1 LDWDCECEIDKNGG
15 DIEMVLFGNSLEFVI
30 VFDGWF
36 CLGDPSMEEVSG
48 EDDELTELEPEPE
61 PDLGCLLELECE
73 CEEELILPLL
83 LI

>member
-15 DIEMVLFGNSLEFVI
+15 DIEMVLFGNSLEF
-30 VFDGWF
+30 DGWSSGWF
-36 CLGDPSMEEVSG
+36 CLGDPSIEEVSG
-48 EDDELTELEPEPE
+48 EDDELTELEPEP
-61 PDLGCLLELECE
+61 DLGCLFEYECECE